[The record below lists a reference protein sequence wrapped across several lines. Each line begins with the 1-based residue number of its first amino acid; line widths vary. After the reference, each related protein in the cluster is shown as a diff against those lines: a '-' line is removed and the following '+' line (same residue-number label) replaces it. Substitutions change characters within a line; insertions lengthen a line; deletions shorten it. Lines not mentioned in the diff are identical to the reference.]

1 MRTLRALLG
10 AAILAG
16 WNAAL
21 APQPLHA
28 QSCDFMVTSATWSP
42 NPNPNLI
49 NVDFAA
55 DMTTDMPL
63 SSDPLNPTQFD
74 MQVNIRF
81 NSVLVDQHV
90 FTLKW
95 WHGITC
101 PANCPP
107 ANVCEEKAWSFKG
120 GEVRDQSHCTVPP
133 GGGCGCPKI
142 GDPVVEHKVIPK
154 PSGPGIIDVEII
166 PLNLSGC
173 NPIRPENNY
182 KQFTYPGKPGGMPA
196 ASPQLLVLMAGVLSL
211 TALLT
216 LRRRGSG
223 GLA

>member
-1 MRTLRALLG
+1 MRTFRALLG
-10 AAILAG
+10 AAILGG
-16 WNAAL
+16 WIVAL
-21 APQPLHA
+21 APQAVHA

-42 NPNPNLI
+42 HSNPSLI
-49 NVDFAA
+49 YVDFAA

-81 NSVLVDQHV
+81 NNVLIDQHV

-101 PANCPP
+101 TAGCPP
-107 ANVCEEKAWSFKG
+107 NICEEKAWTFKG

-166 PLNLSGC
+166 PLSLSGC
-173 NPIRPENNY
+173 NPIHPENNY
-182 KQFTYPGKPGGMPA
+182 KQFSYPGKPGPIPGT
-196 ASPQLLVLMAGVLSL
+196 SPVIFVLTAGVLSL
-211 TALLT
+211 TGLLM
-216 LRRRGSG
+216 LRRRESG
-223 GLA
+223 GIA